1 MVTTIVVSMV
11 LFGEPVERYL
21 LRHADNTHGRRQRRL
36 RQGNASLF
44 TPIRTARSARDAPPP
59 RSARG
64 LRDRQVGIRPRRAVG
79 VISNFRPR
87 PACCGAGE
95 AALHRDARERAPPGL
110 NRGRRGGQIGSFLG
124 FRGNG
129 SLAVL
134 AVLAYRMISYW
145 RPTVPGVIA

>member
-1 MVTTIVVSMV
+1 M
-11 LFGEPVERYL
+11 
-21 LRHADNTHGRRQRRL
+21 
-36 RQGNASLF
+36 
-44 TPIRTARSARDAPPP
+44 
-59 RSARG
+59 
-64 LRDRQVGIRPRRAVG
+64 PRRRDPPAVCAIVKWAFDLGAPG